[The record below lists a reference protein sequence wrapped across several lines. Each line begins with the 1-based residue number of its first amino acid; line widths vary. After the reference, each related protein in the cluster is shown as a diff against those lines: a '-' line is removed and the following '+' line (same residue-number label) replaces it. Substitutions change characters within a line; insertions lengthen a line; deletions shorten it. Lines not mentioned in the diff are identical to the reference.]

1 MRQEIFEQLYEEH
14 APDLFSFLVYRSGN
28 RSLAEEVL
36 ADTFEQALR
45 SRRRFDSRRGSA
57 KSWIYAIALNKL
69 RDQLRRRE
77 VEQRALERSVAG
89 QPGYA
94 SGMEPVEDRDEV
106 MRALSVLSDDER
118 EVVALRF
125 GGDLTV
131 PELAK
136 VTGQSTTTAEGR
148 LYRGLRKLR
157 KELD

>member
-1 MRQEIFEQLYEEH
+1 MRQESFEQLYEEH
-14 APDLFSFLVYRSGN
+14 AADLFSFLVYRAGN

-36 ADTFEQALR
+36 GDTFEQVIR
-45 SRRRFDSRRGSA
+45 SRRRFDARRGSA

-77 VEQRALERSVAG
+77 VEQRALERSAAG
-89 QPGYA
+89 MSTQLDGL
-94 SGMEPVEDRDEV
+94 EPVDDRDEIT
-106 MRALSVLSDDER
+106 RALVGLADEER

-136 VTGQSTTTAEGR
+136 VIGESVSTAEGR

-157 KELD
+157 EELG